1 MSISATTRGLR
12 PGVCTSSTRPAS
24 PFDGQLIYETDSNLL
39 RVWNGS
45 AWKTLSYSDATN
57 GAVLQ
62 VVSTTKTDTFS
73 TASTSLVDITG
84 LSATITPT
92 SSSSVIVIT
101 FNVTAD
107 GPQSSGIAL
116 LRGSTKIGAGAAA
129 GSRPA
134 LSTITIY
141 QTSDRPAVQSFTFLD
156 SPATTSAT
164 TYKLQTYTSTGT
176 MYVNRTVTDTD
187 SNLYGRGASTITV
200 MEVAA

>member
-1 MSISATTRGLR
+1 MSSIIRADRWQNSN
-12 PGVCTSSTRPAS
+12 GVAYNS
-24 PFDGQLIYETDSNLL
+24 
-39 RVWNGS
+39 
-45 AWKTLSYSDATN
+45 
-57 GAVLQ
+57 VLQ

-73 TASTSLVDITG
+73 TTSTSLVDITG
-84 LSATITPT
+84 LSVSITPRFST
-92 SSSSVIVIT
+92 SRILVT

-116 LRGSTKIGAGAAA
+116 LRDSTKIGSGAAA

-156 SPATTSAT
+156 SPATASAI

-176 MYVNRTVTDTD
+176 MWVNRSVTDTD
-187 SNLYGRGASTITV
+187 NNLYGRAASSITV
-200 MEVAA
+200 MEIAQ

>member
-1 MSISATTRGLR
+1 MTISATTQGLR
-12 PGVCTSSTRPAS
+12 PGVCTSTNRPAS
-24 PFDGQLIYETDSNLL
+24 PFEGQVIYETDTDL
-39 RVWNGS
+39 VKAWNGS
-45 AWKTLSYSDATN
+45 SWVTVGPTTQVGK
-57 GAVLQ
+57 VLQ

-73 TASTSLVDITG
+73 TTSTTLVDITG
-84 LSATITPT
+84 LSATITPSAT
-92 SSSSVIVIT
+92 SSLVLIT

-116 LRGSTKIGAGAAA
+116 LRGSTKIGAGATA

-134 LSTITIY
+134 LSTVTIY

-187 SNLYGRGASTITV
+187 NNLYGRGASTITV
-200 MEVAA
+200 MEIAQ